1 MSDTVP
7 VLREFIGWWPVT
19 VTLDDEPV
27 TDGSDVELIALPAG
41 ERPTDPAPEYEW
53 RPGHLNDDDEICV
66 WLDGVDETGTWYVYV
81 RPTPVA
87 PEAPVY
93 RLDGTITRF

>member
-1 MSDTVP
+1 MSVVN

-19 VTLDDEPV
+19 VTLDGQPA
-27 TDGSDVELIALPAG
+27 TDGTAVELVALPTDV
-41 ERPTDPAPEYEW
+41 RPTDPANGAVW
-53 RPGHLNDDDEICV
+53 KPGHVNNVDQLCV
-66 WLDGVDETGTWYVYV
+66 WLDAVADPGTYLVYG

-93 RLDGTITRF
+93 ELDGQIFRT